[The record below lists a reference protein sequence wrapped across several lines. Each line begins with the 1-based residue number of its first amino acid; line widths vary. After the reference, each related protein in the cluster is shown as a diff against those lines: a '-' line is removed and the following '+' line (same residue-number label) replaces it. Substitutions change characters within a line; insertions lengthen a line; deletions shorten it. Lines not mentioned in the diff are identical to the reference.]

1 MLRCGSHRG
10 VFPLTKRCHSFS
22 ILQAR
27 IGDRSVLSAAAAVA
41 TGMNAETVVGNMCS
55 VGAGCLL
62 RSATLDAFA
71 VVGDGCVLEEGTIME
86 ECSELLPGSVLPA
99 GYRVPAGEVYGGAP
113 AEFVRELSKYEAF
126 ERRRPLVGAFLTSC
140 VGGIARE
147 RVITS
152 SYELRTCCRGAE
164 RHGAHL
170 RGSLVQR
177 LIQMGGKLACRL
189 RSKVELRHRAA
200 TEQADGAHLRWLGRR
215 V

>member
-1 MLRCGSHRG
+1 MLFYTRLPSGHLRLVDDTPNKLLILGNETTRLLVLRCGSHRG

-126 ERRRPLVGAFLTSC
+126 ERRRHANDAYASNTVAHRDEFLPN
-140 VGGIARE
+140 GGPWKESEARRE
-147 RVITS
+147 
-152 SYELRTCCRGAE
+152 ELR
-164 RHGAHL
+164 
-170 RGSLVQR
+170 
-177 LIQMGGKLACRL
+177 
-189 RSKVELRHRAA
+189 ELLDQK
-200 TEQADGAHLRWLGRR
+200 TFQEGQLP
-215 V
+215 VPV

>member
-99 GYRVPAGEVYGGAP
+99 GYRVPAGEVYGGARPFGIRSFAQEDPVRAIGP
-113 AEFVRELSKYEAF
+113 AEATIFSHTLGAAANAGMLTYSWIETGNSPLDRYVGDNLIVRYYVDEETEAS
-126 ERRRPLVGAFLTSC
+126 LAFTP
-140 VGGIARE
+140 
-147 RVITS
+147 
-152 SYELRTCCRGAE
+152 
-164 RHGAHL
+164 
-170 RGSLVQR
+170 
-177 LIQMGGKLACRL
+177 
-189 RSKVELRHRAA
+189 
-200 TEQADGAHLRWLGRR
+200 
-215 V
+215 